1 MLTHLKT
8 LITRWQNTREVDN
21 LSREEL
27 ADMGMTRD
35 QVRTFTRMSPRVAQR
50 VTAMGQVFGA
60 PQAALTRDPAEWA
73 DLLSG
78 CDRCADKGACGVAL
92 SRGDITQPSDA
103 GFCPNRGTFTRL
115 ALPTS

>member
-1 MLTHLKT
+1 MLNPLKT
-8 LITRWQNTREVDN
+8 LFTRWQNTREVDH

-35 QVRTFTRMSPRVAQR
+35 QARTFTRMSPKVAQR

-60 PQAALTRDPAEWA
+60 PQSALTRDPAEWA

-78 CDRCADKGACGVAL
+78 CNRCPDKGACGHAL
-92 SRGDITQPSDA
+92 MHGDITQPSEA

-115 ALPTS
+115 ALPTT